1 MHAYSIVPPMQWKTN
16 KVSSKLTKESP
27 FSYEITFRL
36 LYETILIAT
45 SLLFLVALWPM
56 DNTDMKTM
64 RSMILEVM
72 VNYRGDF
79 DLRSPGS
86 G

>member
-1 MHAYSIVPPMQWKTN
+1 MEDEQGE
-16 KVSSKLTKESP
+16 LTKESS
-27 FSYEITFRL
+27 FCYEITFRL

-45 SLLFLVALWPM
+45 YLLFLVSIAPM